1 MIGER
6 LLDLRKDADLTQEQ
20 LGTLL
25 QINKHSISSYER
37 EKSEPPDAIKIEIAK
52 YFGVSIDYLLGLTD
66 NPNPNNGEHNILRLP
81 ADFPLEARK
90 SLEDYI
96 DFLKC
101 KYARGGKEDQK

>member
-1 MIGER
+1 MSAIGI
-6 LLDLRKDADLTQEQ
+6 AA
-20 LGTLL
+20 
-25 QINKHSISSYER
+25 
-37 EKSEPPDAIKIEIAK
+37 KSAIKIEIAK